1 MKVNVSNP
9 KVGRTVQK
17 EVTADQVGLLVGR
30 KIGQEI
36 DLGPL
41 GFSGAK
47 GVIRGGS
54 DAQGFPMRPEIQG
67 PVRKRL
73 VIGKGVGLRNA
84 KHGEKKKKTVR
95 GNAVSD
101 QTAQINIMVTPGT
114 ADSCVAAFPE
124 KPKEEKKPEEA
135 KT

>member
-54 DAQGFPMRPEIQG
+54 DAQGVPMRPEIQG
-67 PVRKRL
+67 PVRKKL
-73 VIGKGVGLRNA
+73 VISKSIGLRNA
-84 KHGEKKKKTVR
+84 EFGQKKKKTVR
-95 GNAVSD
+95 GNTVSD
-101 QTAQINIMVTPGT
+101 QTAQINIMVTPET
-114 ADSCVAAFPE
+114 AESCIAAFPE
-124 KPKEEKKPEEA
+124 KPKEVKTEEA